1 MSAGFIREKADLVDG
16 GPPSI
21 PDATRGAHPSRRCI
35 PSADGVWLHM
45 VDQGCGAPATCESKP
60 RCGKYTMSRKRCCP
74 CARTVHTHTHHEADR
89 SELDQ
94 KPRKTWQLCV
104 EDVFDFHL
112 PERQVNHRL
121 KHQNS
126 GGLRHFDLMV
136 PRPLVM
142 KDNSN
147 MFSH

>member
-1 MSAGFIREKADLVDG
+1 MPQGGLIRLVGASHPQTEFGCTWWIKDAV
-16 GPPSI
+16 PQQPVNRNLVVESI
-21 PDATRGAHPSRRCI
+21 LCRESGAALVPGRC
-35 PSADGVWLHM
+35 
-45 VDQGCGAPATCESKP
+45 T
-60 RCGKYTMSRKRCCP
+60 
-74 CARTVHTHTHHEADR
+74 HTHTHHEADR